1 MAPCTATPATCP
13 SRPSRCERCFRGR
26 ILWASVTVPSIIGL
40 ELPLEHRCRV
50 STVKVRCLPPGPLP
64 VEYHFLHIAAAA
76 SEALLAVTWPVA
88 MLLQNREGV
97 YVTLAQLAGSCIA
110 VCMGARPGC
119 WSQSLQAAPQRL
131 VCKYFATPT
140 QLTALLGRVRCR
152 PTQAQLARGCD
163 GQPKPVC
170 ASASCREWSSVSVC
184 AFAKAMSSSY
194 STSAGQPTQQLM
206 LAAALS
212 CPAVVRGTPIA
223 QRRHLRSCLPFA

>member
-1 MAPCTATPATCP
+1 MLTTWAIASRISLPAHSRSCIRSAYDLTP
-13 SRPSRCERCFRGR
+13 GR
-26 ILWASVTVPSIIGL
+26 DLARR
-40 ELPLEHRCRV
+40 H
-50 STVKVRCLPPGPLP
+50 
-64 VEYHFLHIAAAA
+64 AAA
-76 SEALLAVTWPVA
+76 EQRGCLC
-88 MLLQNREGV
+88 
-97 YVTLAQLAGSCIA
+97 VTLAQLAGSCIA

-131 VCKYFATPT
+131 VCKCFATPT
-140 QLTALLGRVRCR
+140 QLTASLGRVRCR

-184 AFAKAMSSSY
+184 AFAKAISSSY

-212 CPAVVRGTPIA
+212 CPAVVRGTPMA